1 MFCSHCGAAL
11 EPEDEFCSSCGHR
24 RRQDAGSEAPTVAIP
39 AMPVS
44 DPAPTAPRPSSSRRP
59 WLIAAAV
66 VGVLALGAGVGAV
79 VAVAGNSGGSKP
91 SGHGATAT
99 HTPGV
104 AAAASTSN
112 APDSFAGLYREDS
125 TGVVRIETVSC
136 DGQGV
141 GTGFLL
147 SPTLVATVNHVVD
160 QSSAIS
166 LVVAG
171 QRTSGTV
178 VGTDSSRDLALVRA
192 DKPLN
197 GHLFT
202 LSSTAPDVG
211 SRVAAIGFPIGD
223 PITLTQ
229 GGISG
234 LDRTITI
241 DGADRSGLIET
252 DAAVNPGNSG
262 GPLLTVSGDVV
273 GLVDALNTEANG
285 IAYAVPASTAAPLFA
300 AWKSSPQPVAPAHC
314 ANAVGPRQENPP
326 DIGTP
331 GGNIPNEVKTAVSQA
346 LGTYFDGINSGNY
359 AAAYAVLSPR
369 MQAQFSYDSFAK
381 NTATSYD
388 NDFTVLGARQPDPN
402 TVVIGIGF
410 SSLQAP
416 GYGPNGETCDN
427 WTLDYTVIRGTDSNW
442 LIDATAPHNGSTHT
456 AC

>member
-1 MFCSHCGAAL
+1 
-11 EPEDEFCSSCGHR
+11 
-24 RRQDAGSEAPTVAIP
+24 
-39 AMPVS
+39 
-44 DPAPTAPRPSSSRRP
+44 
-59 WLIAAAV
+59 LITAAV
-66 VGVLALGAGVGAV
+66 VGVLALGAGVGAI
-79 VAVAGNSGGSKP
+79 
-91 SGHGATAT
+91 
-99 HTPGV
+99 V
-104 AAAASTSN
+104 AAASGSSGSNKPHGNAAGNASGPTPSGSASA
-112 APDSFAGLYREDS
+112 APGSFADLYREDS
-125 TGVVRIETVSC
+125 SGVVRIETVSC

-147 SPTLVATVNHVVD
+147 SPTLVATVNHVID

-166 LVVAG
+166 LVIG
-171 QRTSGTV
+171 DQRTSGKV
-178 VGTDSSRDLALVRA
+178 IGTDANRDLALVQA
-192 DKPLN
+192 AKPLT

-202 LSSTAPDVG
+202 LSSKAPEVG
-211 SRVAAIGFPIGD
+211 SQVAAIGFPIGD

-234 LDRTITI
+234 LDRTINI
-241 DGADRSGLIET
+241 DNADRTGLIET

-262 GPLLTVSGDVV
+262 GPLLTTTGDVV
-273 GLVDALNTEANG
+273 GLVDALNTQANG

-300 AWKSSPQPVAPAHC
+300 GWKASPQQVAPAQC

-326 DIGTP
+326 AIATP
-331 GGNIPNEVKTAVSQA
+331 GGDIPDDVKTGISQT

-369 MQAQFSYDSFAK
+369 MQAQFSQDSFAN

-388 NDFTVLGARQPDPN
+388 SDFKVLGAQQTNAD
-402 TVVIGIGF
+402 TVVIGMSF
-410 SSLQAP
+410 SSLQAQ

-427 WTLDYTVIRGTDSNW
+427 WTLDYTMVRSGNGNW

>member
-1 MFCSHCGAAL
+1 MYCSHCGAAL
-11 EPEDEFCSSCGHR
+11 EPGDEFCSSCGHR
-24 RRQDAGSEAPTVAIP
+24 RRHDASGDPPTVSFP
-39 AMPVS
+39 AVS
-44 DPAPTAPRPSSSRRP
+44 DPEPDSPPRRGASRKP

-66 VGVLALGAGVGAV
+66 VGVLALGAGV
-79 VAVAGNSGGSKP
+79 VAIVAASGGGSGKP
-91 SGHGATAT
+91 NHPAAANHASGATS
-99 HTPGV
+99 
-104 AAAASTSN
+104 AASTSA
-112 APDSFAGLYREDS
+112 APGSFADLYRQDS
-125 TGVVRIETVSC
+125 SGVVRIETVSC

-147 SPTLVATVNHVVD
+147 SPTLVATVHHVID

-166 LVVAG
+166 LVIG
-171 QRTSGTV
+171 DQRTSGTV
-178 VGTDSSRDLALVRA
+178 IGTDANRDLALVQA
-192 DKPLN
+192 AKPLT
-197 GHLFT
+197 GHVFT
-202 LSSTAPDVG
+202 LSSAAPEVG
-211 SRVAAIGFPIGD
+211 SQVAAIGFPIGD

-234 LDRTITI
+234 LDRTISI
-241 DGADRSGLIET
+241 DNADRTGLIET

-262 GPLLTVSGDVV
+262 GPLLTTSGDVV
-273 GLVDALNTEANG
+273 GLVDALNTQANG

-300 AWKSSPQPVAPAHC
+300 GWKQSPQAVPPAQC

-326 DIGTP
+326 NIATP
-331 GGNIPNEVKTAVSQA
+331 GGDIPDNVKTGVSQT

-369 MQAQFSYDSFAK
+369 MQAQFSQDSFAK

-388 NDFTVLGARQPDPN
+388 SDFTVLGAQQTDAN
-402 TVVIGIGF
+402 TVVIGLSF

-427 WTLDYTVIRGTDSNW
+427 WTLDYTMIRGSSGNW

-456 AC
+456 SC